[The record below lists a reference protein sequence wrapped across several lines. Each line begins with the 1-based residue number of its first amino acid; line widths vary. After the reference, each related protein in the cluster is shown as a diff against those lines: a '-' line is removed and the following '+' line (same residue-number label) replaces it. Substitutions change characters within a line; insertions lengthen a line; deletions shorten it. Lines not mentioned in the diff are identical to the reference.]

1 MPGKIKLL
9 IYLALWK
16 RPQITELCFRGIER
30 LRQHPDFDIK
40 VLAVASE
47 GEMLPLCEKY
57 DILCV
62 THTNEPLGKKKNFGL
77 QAARTLDFDYM
88 MEIGS
93 DTLVLNELL
102 DEYKKN
108 FIGIH
113 HFFGIGDCAFICSE
127 TRACRRVG
135 GASTYGGGRM
145 ISRHAIETM
154 DFKLWPDNYNKGL
167 DNASVFKLA
176 REGGFWY
183 QQLKPGPVPLV
194 FDVKS
199 EENIW
204 KFNHLHGVEYD
215 VNILLDKLS
224 DAEFVAIKDMWSVYA
239 AN

>member
-16 RPQITELCFRGIER
+16 RPQITELCFKGINR
-30 LRQHPDFDIK
+30 LRQHPDFEIQ

-47 GEMLPLCEKY
+47 PEMLTLCEKY
-57 DILCV
+57 NVLVV
-62 THTNEPLGKKKNFGL
+62 THSNEPLGKKKNFGL
-77 QAARTLDFDYM
+77 QAARGLQFDYM

-102 DEYKKN
+102 DEYKN
-108 FIGIH
+108 NLIGLH

-127 TRACRRVG
+127 TQACRRVG

-145 ISRHAIETM
+145 ISRAALEAM
-154 DFKLWPDNYNKGL
+154 DFKIWPDALNRGL

-183 QQLKPGPVPLV
+183 RQLKPGAVPLV
-194 FDVKS
+194 FDIKS

-215 VNILLDKLS
+215 VNKLLERLS
-224 DAEFVAIKDMWSVYA
+224 AEEVSTIKEMWAAYA
-239 AN
+239 EG

>member
-1 MPGKIKLL
+1 MPGKIRLL

-16 RPQITELCFRGIER
+16 RPRITELCFKGIER
-30 LRQHPDFDIK
+30 LKKHPDFDIQ

-47 GEMLPLCEKY
+47 PEMLPLCEKY
-57 DILCV
+57 NVLCV
-62 THTNEPLGKKKNFGL
+62 THSNEPLSRKKNFGL
-77 QAARTLDFDYM
+77 QAARGLDFDYM

-93 DTLVLNELL
+93 DTMVLNELL

-108 FIGIH
+108 FIGVH

-127 TRACRRVG
+127 TKECRRVG

-145 ISRHAIETM
+145 ISRHALETM
-154 DFKLWPDNYNKGL
+154 DFKLWPDAINRGL

-204 KFNHLHGVEYD
+204 KFNHLTGVEYD
-215 VNILLDKLS
+215 VKRLLERLS
-224 DAEFVAIKDMWSVYA
+224 REEVSDIEELWAEYA
-239 AN
+239 GE

>member
-16 RPQITELCFRGIER
+16 RPQITELCFKGLNR
-30 LRQHPDFDIK
+30 LRHHPDFDIQ
-40 VLAVASE
+40 VLAVVSE
-47 GEMLPLCEKY
+47 PEMLTLCDKY
-57 DILCV
+57 NVIAV
-62 THTNEPLGKKKNFGL
+62 THSNTPLGRKKNFGL
-77 QAARTLDFDYM
+77 QAARALQFDYM

-102 DEYKKN
+102 DEYKKD
-108 FIGIH
+108 FIGVH
-113 HFFGIGDCAFICSE
+113 HFFGIGDCAFIDSE

-145 ISRHAIETM
+145 ISRHALEVM
-154 DFKLWPDNYNKGL
+154 DFKIWPDGLNRGL

-183 QQLKPGPVPLV
+183 KQLKPGQVPLV

-199 EENIW
+199 QDNIW
-204 KFNHLHGVEYD
+204 PFNHLIGCEYD
-215 VNILLDKLS
+215 VNRLLDRIS
-224 DAEFVAIKDMWSVYA
+224 IEEVNAIKELWAVYA
-239 AN
+239 EE

>member
-16 RPQITELCFRGIER
+16 RPKITELCFMGLNR
-30 LRQHPDFDIK
+30 LRKHKDFDIK

-47 GEMLPLCEKY
+47 PEMLALCEKY
-57 DILCV
+57 DVLCV
-62 THTNEPLGKKKNFGL
+62 THSNLPLGKKKNFGL
-77 QAARTLDFDYM
+77 QAARALDFDYM

-102 DEYKKN
+102 DEYRKN
-108 FIGIH
+108 FIGVH

-127 TRACRRVG
+127 TQACRRVG

-145 ISRHAIETM
+145 ISRHALETM
-154 DFKLWPDNYNKGL
+154 EFKLWPDDYNKGL
-167 DNASVFKLA
+167 DNASVFKMA
-176 REGGFWY
+176 RGGFWY

-194 FDVKS
+194 FDIKS

-204 KFNHLHGVEYD
+204 KFNHLTGVEYD
-215 VNILLDKLS
+215 VNRLLERLS
-224 DAEFVAIKDMWSVYA
+224 ADEVGAIKDLWAAYA
-239 AN
+239 EQ

>member
-1 MPGKIKLL
+1 MPGKIRLL

-16 RPQITELCFRGIER
+16 RPKITELCFKGIER
-30 LRQHPDFDIK
+30 LKTHPDFDIQ

-47 GEMLPLCEKY
+47 TEMLDLCERY
-57 DILCV
+57 DVTCV
-62 THTNEPLGKKKNFGL
+62 THSNEPLGRKKNFGL
-77 QAARTLDFDYM
+77 QAARSMKFDYM

-102 DEYKKN
+102 DEYKKH
-108 FIGIH
+108 FIGVH

-127 TRACRRVG
+127 TQKCRRVG

-145 ISRHAIETM
+145 ISRHALETM
-154 DFKLWPDNYNKGL
+154 EFKLWPDAINRGL

-183 QQLKPGPVPLV
+183 QQLKPGELPLV

-199 EENIW
+199 DQNIW
-204 KFNHLHGVEYD
+204 KFNHLDGVEFD
-215 VNILLDKLS
+215 VNRLLKKLS
-224 DAEFVAIKDMWSVYA
+224 APEVEMIKELWAAYAEQ
-239 AN
+239 